1 MQVCWQAMSLL
12 CLPQFF
18 SMNRLLF
25 KFGAII
31 LGILLTVGT
40 AYVMISSYINHEY
53 QAEMSQRLNGGI
65 AEYTVKQLGPNHSD
79 AMDTNMVKKII
90 HSLMDINPSVEV
102 YILGGKG
109 NILAFEAPK
118 GRVMMEK
125 VDLVPIRKFIDAAS
139 NNRPFIRG
147 DDPRHPDEPN
157 IFSAAEILSKDGKV
171 DCYVYIILSG
181 DEQAS
186 IAATL
191 NSNYNFKLGKN
202 LFFLSLLAA
211 FLMSLFAI
219 RYLTRNL
226 RRIEKTVHR
235 FQEGDY
241 AARVDA
247 DQGGEFAVVAVTFNE
262 MADRITANID
272 DLKSVDELR
281 RELVANISHD
291 LRTPLAIVQGFVETL
306 IMKTDTLPL
315 EERKRHLN
323 TVLKGTGRLSILI
336 SQLFEYSKLEAS
348 QVELD
353 KETFCVCELSFDVAR
368 KFSVLAKSRNIKIR
382 VDQPEDLPHIS
393 ADLGLI
399 ERVLQ
404 NLMDN
409 ALKFTPAG
417 GNVHIGLSAE
427 AQSVRVSVSDSGPGI
442 PEDELPLIFDRYRKG
457 RRTSTGENAGAGLG
471 LAIVKKILDL
481 HGQGI
486 AIKSQVNKGTSFIF
500 ELPKT

>member
-1 MQVCWQAMSLL
+1 MSLL
-12 CLPQFF
+12 CVQQFF
-18 SMNRLLF
+18 YMNRLLF

-31 LGILLTVGT
+31 FGILLIVGT
-40 AYVMISSYINHEY
+40 AYVMISSYTNHEY

-65 AEYTVKQLGPNHSD
+65 AEYTVKQLGPRHSN

-102 YILGGKG
+102 YILGAEG

-118 GRVMMEK
+118 GRVMLEK
-125 VDLVPIRKFIDAAS
+125 VDLGPIRKFVDAS
-139 NNRPFIRG
+139 PNNRPFIRG
-147 DDPRHPDEPN
+147 DDPRHPSEPN
-157 IFSAAEILSKDGKV
+157 IFSAAEIRNTDGIV

-191 NSNYNFKLGKN
+191 NSDYNFKLGRN

-226 RRIEKTVHR
+226 RRIEKTVHL

-247 DQGGEFAVVAVTFNE
+247 DQGGEFAFVAVTFNE
-262 MADRITANID
+262 MADRINANID
-272 DLKSVDELR
+272 ELKSVDGLR

-306 IMKTDTLPL
+306 IMKTDTMAP

-323 TVLKGTGRLSILI
+323 TILKGTERLNTLI

-348 QVELD
+348 QVKLE
-353 KETFCVCELSFDVAR
+353 KESFCVCELSFDVAR
-368 KFSVLAKSRNIKIR
+368 KFSVLAKSKGIKIR
-382 VDQPEDLPHIS
+382 VEKPEGLPHIT

-404 NLMDN
+404 NLLDN
-409 ALKFTPAG
+409 AIKFSPEG
-417 GNVHIGLSAE
+417 GTINIGLAVE
-427 AQSVRVSVSDSGPGI
+427 EQSVRVSVSDSGEGI
-442 PEDELPLIFDRYRKG
+442 PEGELPLIFDRYRKG
-457 RRTSTGENAGAGLG
+457 NRTSTGKNAGAGLG

-481 HGQGI
+481 HGQSI
-486 AIKSQVNKGTSFIF
+486 AIESQVNKGTSFIF